1 MKAYVAVTDK
11 RWFEHLRTLS
21 ARRPVDEVNFWTPKS
36 WGGRFRVL
44 QRGQPLLFKLRSPDN
59 AIVGGG
65 FFEHYSDLPISL
77 AWEAFGEKNGASS
90 LSEVRQRTARLRR
103 DHPRPWEDYTIGC
116 ILLAEPFFWEKED
129 WIPQPEDW
137 APNTQ
142 RGKGYDLTTAI
153 GQGLWTEVFNR
164 LSGTIVSEPKP
175 AKWGEIPGG
184 YGDPATVRPRVGQG
198 IFRTVVTDVYG
209 RQCAVTREKALP
221 ALEAAHIRP
230 FSETPQ
236 HYVRNGLLLRSD
248 VHRLFDAGYV
258 TVTPDYHFEV
268 SDRIHTDFDDGENYY
283 KLQGTELWVPRSSE
297 HRPGREH
304 LEWHNENRFRG

>member
-1 MKAYVAVTDK
+1 MKAYIAVTDK
-11 RWFEHLRTLS
+11 RWFQHLRTLS
-21 ARRPVDEVNFWTPKS
+21 SRRPVDEVNFWTPKS
-36 WGGRFRVL
+36 WGGQFRVL
-44 QRGQPLLFKLRSPDN
+44 ERGQPLLFKLRSPDN

-103 DHPRPWEDYTIGC
+103 DDPRPWEDYTIGC
-116 ILLAEPFFWEKED
+116 ILLAEPFLWEEKD
-129 WIPQPEDW
+129 WFPQPEDW
-137 APNTQ
+137 PPNTQ
-142 RGKGYDLTTAI
+142 RGKGYDLTTTI
-153 GQGLWTEVFNR
+153 GHWLWTEVFNR
-164 LSGTIVSEPKP
+164 LRGTVVSDLKP
-175 AKWGEIPGG
+175 LERGDIPGG
-184 YGDPATVRPRVGQG
+184 YGDPVTVRTRVGQG

-230 FSETPQ
+230 FSETPR
-236 HYVRNGLLLRSD
+236 HYVKNGLLLRSD
-248 VHRLFDAGYV
+248 VHKLFDAGYV

-268 SDRIHTDFDDGENYY
+268 SHHINTDFNDGENYY
-283 KLQGTELWVPRSSE
+283 KLHGTELWVPKSSE